1 MKRSL
6 SVLVASLALFVTS
19 FAFAGQ
25 DEFCAGFAEGYKSI
39 KGDLAMVPMCSMAP
53 MTPMGSTDFRE
64 GIKAG
69 IRAAQ
74 ARAAEGNARF
84 TGGQARTTEDQAA
97 PTADARARAEA
108 QKLARIES
116 LRQQCEGARSASA
129 NTNRGSLASF
139 YGASVSMKVCESYE
153 QALKRR

>member
-1 MKRSL
+1 MKKSF
-6 SVLVASLALFVTS
+6 SVLVASLALFVPQL
-19 FAFAGQ
+19 AFSGQ
-25 DEFCAGFAEGYKSI
+25 AEFCAGFTEGYKSI
-39 KGDLAMVPMCSMAP
+39 KGDMGMVPMCPMAP
-53 MTPMGSTDFRE
+53 MTPMGSTDPRE

-84 TGGQARTTEDQAA
+84 TGGQAKATEYQAA
-97 PTADARARAEA
+97 PTDDARARAEA

-139 YGASVSMKVCESYE
+139 YGASTAMKVCESYE
-153 QALKRR
+153 QARKQR